1 MTRDGS
7 ARRESRARRA
17 ADEIARST
25 RISESRRRLD
35 QIAIRMASED
45 PDGPTIEHVNHQAL
59 EEVIALGRLLREQR
73 SSIDPRGDEEM
84 FAAMDAADRDSEA
97 LLDERETQERN
108 QRKYVRE

>member
-7 ARRESRARRA
+7 ARPKSRARRA

-59 EEVIALGRLLREQR
+59 EEVLALGRLLREAASVDR
-73 SSIDPRGDEEM
+73 PSGD
-84 FAAMDAADRDSEA
+84 
-97 LLDERETQERN
+97 
-108 QRKYVRE
+108 